1 MKKQKEVR
9 IKYDKQSMKILLG
22 TLIVGLLLVV
32 VGMVFLAMKVSGTE
46 ISILLTLYLG
56 GVLAVFSFASLL
68 AGFLYMKR
76 LKKYGYEIPVKKSD
90 YYEKIENLPKTSE
103 VEGTSLFS
111 VHSKWSC
118 RACVLLFFF
127 FLILDV
133 LYYVKWKFMKDGSL
147 FVLCFFFY

>member
-90 YYEKIENLPKTSE
+90 YDEKIENLPKTSE

-127 FLILDV
+127 FLIFL
-133 LYYVKWKFMKDGSL
+133 LSHL
-147 FVLCFFFY
+147 FVSACKVTK